1 MRILRP
7 TYLNKLISGQGN
19 GLIKI
24 ITGLRRCGKSYLLF
38 NLYSEYLLDNGV
50 SEDHMIRIDL
60 EDIRNDKLKEPHALV
75 EYIDARMK
83 DNSMYYIL
91 IDEVQNIKG
100 FESVLNSY
108 LKIENADVYVTG
120 SNSKFL
126 SKDIATEFRGRGDEI
141 HMYPLSFSEYY
152 SAAGGDLNI
161 AWRDYMTYGGLPH
174 VLRLDS
180 HERKAKYLE
189 QIYSTVYL
197 RDLMEREN
205 IAKVKEFDELV
216 RIIASGIG
224 SPCNPTKLSNTFKS
238 SGHTE
243 LSSQTIKNYLEILED
258 AFLIEKSERY
268 DVKGKKY
275 INTLSKYYMTDM
287 GIRNGLLDFRQMEE
301 THIMENIIY
310 NELKIRGFSVDV
322 GSVEIKGKNER
333 DEWFR
338 KQLEIDFVANQN
350 HKRYYIQSAFAMP
363 DKEKLQQESNSL
375 KNINDGFKKIIV
387 VKDFIHPWYTEDGI
401 LVIGLFDFLLN
412 SKSID
417 Y

>member
-7 TYLNKLISGQGN
+7 TYLNKLIASQGN

-38 NLYSEYLLDNGV
+38 NLYADYLLESGV
-50 SEDHMIRIDL
+50 RKDHIIKIDL

-75 EYIDARMK
+75 NHIDSLMH
-83 DNSMYYIL
+83 DESMYYIL
-91 IDEVQNIKG
+91 IDEVQNVSG

-126 SKDIATEFRGRGDEI
+126 SKDIATEFRGRGDQI
-141 HMYPLSFSEYY
+141 HMYPLSFSEFY
-152 SAAGGDLNI
+152 SVVGGDLNH

-180 HERKAKYLE
+180 HESKAAYLE
-189 QIYSTVYL
+189 QIYSTVYF
-197 RDLMEREN
+197 RDLVEREN
-205 IAKVKEFDELV
+205 IGKTEEFNELV
-216 RIIASGIG
+216 HIMASGIG
-224 SPCNPTKLSNTFKS
+224 APCNPSKLANTFQSVAKRN
-238 SGHTE
+238 
-243 LSSQTIKNYLEILED
+243 LSSQTIKTYLEILEN
-258 AFLIEKSERY
+258 AFLIEKAERF

-275 INTLSKYYMTDM
+275 INTLSKFYMTDM

-301 THIMENIIY
+301 THLMENIIY

-322 GSVEIKGKNER
+322 GSVEIKGRNENK
-333 DEWFR
+333 EWFR
-338 KQLEIDFVANQN
+338 KQLEVDFVANMN
-350 HKRYYIQSAFAMP
+350 HKCFYIQSALSIP
-363 DKEKLQQESNSL
+363 DEAKLRQESNSL
-375 KNINDGFKKIIV
+375 NNINDGFKKIII
-387 VKDFIHPWYTEDGI
+387 VKDFIHPWYTREGI

-412 SKSID
+412 PEILN